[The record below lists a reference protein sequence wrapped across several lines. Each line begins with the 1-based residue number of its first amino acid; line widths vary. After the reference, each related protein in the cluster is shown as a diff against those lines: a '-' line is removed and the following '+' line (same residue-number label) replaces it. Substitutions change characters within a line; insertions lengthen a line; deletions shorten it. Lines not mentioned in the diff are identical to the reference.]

1 MYIKK
6 KIEVIKPKM
15 NDEKEKND
23 DNGNGDETTESQSK
37 DKPIYVK
44 VSDQTRMII
53 DKYKNLGLTISNLIR
68 DAIKMYD
75 EYHSISPEAQGVIEK
90 YKNQE
95 ETTVNFLERE
105 LKYYGDLMDVDR
117 DLWIRA
123 RDEMKMMLI
132 GKTTFNQLIRA
143 AAEPSTSL
151 DKPFKKNV
159 SLELIMWYNNARPLK
174 SLTIEEI
181 IHTVQKI
188 WVVANYFYSIDVN
201 KEAEDEFHMLF
212 RHRQNKRYSEY
223 WLGYFSELFLSKDMP
238 FHCILEGLA
247 YDESI
252 SLTIKVGYET

>member
-1 MYIKK
+1 MSELENNK
-6 KIEVIKPKM
+6 
-15 NDEKEKND
+15 KND
-23 DNGNGDETTESQSK
+23 DSRNGEETDESQSK

-44 VSDQTRMII
+44 VSDATRMII
-53 DKYKNLGLTISNLIR
+53 DKYKNLGITISNLIR
-68 DAIKMYD
+68 DAITMYD
-75 EYHSISPEAQGVIEK
+75 DYHSMSPEAQGIIGK
-90 YKNQE
+90 YKNKQ
-95 ETTVNFLERE
+95 ETTVHFLERE
-105 LKYYGDLMDVDR
+105 LKYYGDLMDADR

-143 AAEPSTSL
+143 AAEPSTAL

-159 SLELIMWYNNARPLK
+159 SLDLIMWYNNSRPLK

-181 IHTVQKI
+181 INTIQKI
-188 WVVANYFYSIDVN
+188 WVVANYFYSIDIN

-223 WLGYFSELFLSKDMP
+223 WLGYFTELLQSKDMP
-238 FHCILEGLA
+238 FKCVLEGQT

-252 SLTIKVGYET
+252 SITLKVEHEK

>member
-1 MYIKK
+1 M
-6 KIEVIKPKM
+6 VLKPKLSNEM
-15 NDEKEKND
+15 EENNKKND
-23 DNGNGDETTESQSK
+23 TGNGEETTESQLK
-37 DKPIYVK
+37 DKPIYLK
-44 VSDQTRMII
+44 VSDSTRMII

-75 EYHSISPEAQGVIEK
+75 DYNSMSPEAQGIIEK

-95 ETTVNFLERE
+95 ENIVIFLEKV
-105 LKYYGDLMDVDR
+105 LKYYDDLMNADK

-143 AAEPSTSL
+143 AAEPTAAL

-159 SLELIMWYNNARPLK
+159 SLDLIMWYNNARPLK

-181 IHTVQKI
+181 ITTIQKI
-188 WVVANYFYSIDVN
+188 WVVANYFYSIDIN
-201 KEAEDEFHMLF
+201 KVSEDEYHLLF

-223 WLGYFSELFLSKDMP
+223 WLGYFTELFLSKDMP
-238 FHCILEGLA
+238 FKCVLEGQS

-252 SLTIKVGYET
+252 SITLKIGYDQ